1 MRIPTALVAAA
12 TIFLSGCETV
22 PPTPHYAPAAG
33 TVSVAA
39 KAPHGPYLV
48 GPNGMSLYI
57 LQGTRGTT
65 GASRCSGECLR
76 VWPPLLGGA
85 PIVGPGIDPA
95 SLTVVQGAGGPQLT
109 YAGWPLYYYS
119 RDRVPGDTTGQHVTD
134 AWGTWHLLTPNG
146 QPVAAHGRGY

>member
-1 MRIPTALVAAA
+1 MRIPTALFAAA
-12 TIFLSGCETV
+12 TIFLSGCATV
-22 PPTPHYAPAAG
+22 APAPGYGSSAG

-48 GPNGMSLYI
+48 GPNGMSLYL

-85 PIVGPGIDPA
+85 PIVGPGINPA
-95 SLTVVQGAGGPQLT
+95 MLTVIQEPVGLSWRT
-109 YAGWPLYYYS
+109 WWPLYYYTRS
-119 RDRVPGDTTGQHVTD
+119 CPG
-134 AWGTWHLLTPNG
+134 
-146 QPVAAHGRGY
+146 